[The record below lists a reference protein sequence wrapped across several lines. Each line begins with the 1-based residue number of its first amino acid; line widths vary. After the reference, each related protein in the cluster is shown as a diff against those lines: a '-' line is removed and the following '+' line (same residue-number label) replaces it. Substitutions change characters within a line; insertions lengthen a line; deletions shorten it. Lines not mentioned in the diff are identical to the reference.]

1 MEHIDDFFFKRVN
14 PSFNKLHY
22 EKVSLEKR
30 FRKKSIITEIIM
42 EPGAEGGEILYWQSQ
57 REDLFRQR
65 RVYSNTLKQK
75 EEREALNLH
84 SWNVDSKAWV

>member
-1 MEHIDDFFFKRVN
+1 
-14 PSFNKLHY
+14 
-22 EKVSLEKR
+22 
-30 FRKKSIITEIIM
+30 M

-84 SWNVDSKAWV
+84 SWNVDSKAWYSS